1 MSRLKVCSCF
11 VSKLSPGS
19 GHAIK
24 IKGDTQGLSRFISLG
39 CHKFGGTVIYL
50 LFLFYFDTEGF
61 HKLGDNSFVCLLF
74 EKFQEIETDRQKV
87 GMVERNGGS
96 FAT

>member
-1 MSRLKVCSCF
+1 MYNVRQDEQIESFQLFCF
-11 VSKLSPGS
+11 INFSLGS

-50 LFLFYFDTEGF
+50 LFLFYFDTEGV
-61 HKLGDNSFVCLLF
+61 S
-74 EKFQEIETDRQKV
+74 QV
-87 GMVERNGGS
+87 GR
-96 FAT
+96 